1 MQQTCQA
8 VTNDHLGTAVNLIS
22 VQLPHLTFIRLLGSS
37 TSSQSVDTLGCKI
50 LVYHVCTQELTLDGG
65 DISHPDP

>member
-8 VTNDHLGTAVNLIS
+8 VTNNHAGTAVSRFAIAS
-22 VQLPHLTFIRLLGSS
+22 FDVYPFTWSS

-50 LVYHVCTQELTLDGG
+50 LVYHVRTQGPTLDGG